1 MKIHERIR
9 KIREQKGLKLI
20 ELYRR
25 IKEHFGHKA
34 INYRTLKRI
43 QAGETEPTE
52 FSLYRISI
60 GLGIKLKD
68 LMAEEKDSP
77 VKFIPKDKPEG
88 HYDYAPAKA
97 HADKLAT
104 RKLKGMLPQKLFL
117 APKAKTRVEI
127 TPEAEGEKTYQKWVY
142 NLKGETVCVV
152 EGKRYVLKR
161 GDACFFDS
169 HHSHYFE
176 NTSSKHA
183 CCLVIQ
189 CPPYI

>member
-1 MKIHERIR
+1 MKVHERIR
-9 KIREQKGLKLI
+9 KIREEKGLKLI
-20 ELYRR
+20 DLYRR
-25 IKEHFGHKA
+25 IKEHFGPKA

-43 QAGETEPTE
+43 QAGDTEPTE

-60 GLGIKLKD
+60 GLGIRLKD
-68 LMAEEKDSP
+68 LLAEEKDVL

-88 HYDYAPAKA
+88 HYDYAPACA

-104 RKLKGMLPQKLFL
+104 RKLQGMLPQKLFL
-117 APKAKTRVEI
+117 APKAKTRLET
-127 TPEAEGEKTYQKWVY
+127 TPEKKDTQTYQKWVY
-142 NLKGETVCVV
+142 GLKGETVCIVG
-152 EGKRYVLKR
+152 EERYVLTR

-169 HHSHYFE
+169 RHAHYFE
-176 NTSSKHA
+176 NTSAKPA